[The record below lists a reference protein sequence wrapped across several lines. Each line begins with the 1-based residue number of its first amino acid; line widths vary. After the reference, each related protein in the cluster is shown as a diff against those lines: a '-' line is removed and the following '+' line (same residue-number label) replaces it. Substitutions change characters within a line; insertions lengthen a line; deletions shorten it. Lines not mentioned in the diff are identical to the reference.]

1 MINLLSF
8 FGYYITRLLHY
19 FLVDIMC
26 HHMFQLQEQQLE
38 NDGGTVM
45 AVNHVTNCTDEQ
57 TMMIVGKL
65 VNILLL
71 FYLFIYRH

>member
-1 MINLLSF
+1 
-8 FGYYITRLLHY
+8 
-19 FLVDIMC
+19 
-26 HHMFQLQEQQLE
+26 MFQLREQRPE

-45 AVNHVTNCTDEQ
+45 AVDHVTNCTDEQ
-57 TMMIVGKL
+57 TMMIVGEL